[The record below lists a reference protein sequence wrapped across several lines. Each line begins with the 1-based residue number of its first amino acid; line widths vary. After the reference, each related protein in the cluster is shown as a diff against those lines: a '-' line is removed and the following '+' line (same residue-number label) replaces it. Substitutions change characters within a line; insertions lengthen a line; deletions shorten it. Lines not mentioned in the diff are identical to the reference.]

1 MQKHTDLY
9 EESKGEHLKINFK
22 KWGGEGGGGGL
33 DKLRTLLRRLSLN
46 LFPVNA
52 LTENK
57 YLLLYKCNISL
68 WRTFS
73 CSAYL
78 SFDRFHCFSF
88 IDLSYTM
95 HSNEKLLIRGKGY
108 RIEPYSNYEYIG
120 FRDPPLQTNQEDKV
134 KFMRLHWYGFCD
146 LVCSYR
152 LDLTIKCETIKVIES
167 LPQTLIL

>member
-57 YLLLYKCNISL
+57 YLLFYINAIFSFEELSRAVHISL
-68 WRTFS
+68 LT
-73 CSAYL
+73 
-78 SFDRFHCFSF
+78 DF
-88 IDLSYTM
+88 IVSL
-95 HSNEKLLIRGKGY
+95 LLIFH
-108 RIEPYSNYEYIG
+108 NAFYI
-120 FRDPPLQTNQEDKV
+120 
-134 KFMRLHWYGFCD
+134 
-146 LVCSYR
+146 
-152 LDLTIKCETIKVIES
+152 
-167 LPQTLIL
+167 

>member
-1 MQKHTDLY
+1 M
-9 EESKGEHLKINFK
+9 GWRG
-22 KWGGEGGGGGL
+22 WGRGL
-33 DKLRTLLRRLSLN
+33 RQIKNVTQTTK
-46 LFPVNA
+46 FPVNA

-57 YLLLYKCNISL
+57 YYLLYKCNISL

-108 RIEPYSNYEYIG
+108 RIEPYSSYEYIG
-120 FRDPPLQTNQEDKV
+120 FRHPPLQTNQEDKV
-134 KFMRLHWYGFCD
+134 KFKRPHWYGFCD
-146 LVCSYR
+146 LVCSSR